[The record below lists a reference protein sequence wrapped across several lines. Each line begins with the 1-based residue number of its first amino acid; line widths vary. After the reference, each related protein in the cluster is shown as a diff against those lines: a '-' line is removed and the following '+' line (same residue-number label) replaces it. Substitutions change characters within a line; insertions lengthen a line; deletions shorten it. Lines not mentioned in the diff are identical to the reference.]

1 MAKKIAITGGIG
13 SGKSLVAEMLRSMG
27 YPVFSCDEIYKEII
41 ESSVYVQ
48 KIKENFPEV
57 IDDNGAINKKRLAE
71 RVFSDTESRK
81 TLNALAHPLIMEK
94 LLFYMNESTENLVF
108 AEVPLLFE
116 GDYQNLFDYI
126 LVLIRP
132 IPERMKAVQLRDGIS
147 QKEIIRRMDAQ
158 FDYTSK
164 QACKYLEQS
173 NVTVIENNGDKNNL
187 KTAVIH
193 WLNNLS

>member
-1 MAKKIAITGGIG
+1 MVKKIAITGGIG

-41 ESSVYVQ
+41 ESSAYVQ
-48 KIKENFPEV
+48 KIKEKFPEAV
-57 IDDNGAINKKRLAE
+57 DDNGAIDKRRLAE

-94 LLFYMNESTENLVF
+94 LLFYMNESMENMVF

-116 GDYQNLFDYI
+116 GEYQNLFDCI
-126 LVLIRP
+126 LVLTRP
-132 IPERMKAVQLRDGIS
+132 MPERIKAVQLRDGIS
-147 QKEIIRRMDAQ
+147 QKEIIQRMDAQ
-158 FDYTSK
+158 FNYGSK
-164 QACKYLEQS
+164 QARAYLEQS

>member
-27 YPVFSCDEIYKEII
+27 YPVFSCDEIYKQII

-57 IDDNGAINKKRLAE
+57 VDDNGAIDKKRLAE

-81 TLNALAHPLIMEK
+81 TLNAFAHPLIMEK
-94 LLFYMNESTENLVF
+94 LLFYMNESTEKLVF

-187 KTAVIH
+187 KTTVIH